1 MGIETGAEDR
11 QWYVVHTNPKQEER
25 ANSNLVAWGV
35 ETLYAKLKARRHNE
49 FTGVPTYI
57 TQPLFPRYLFAKF
70 KREQLSKILF
80 TRGVHDVV
88 CFGDGPACVSEEIID
103 VIRGRIDQN
112 GFVKLNNDLKPGDR
126 VVISG
131 GPLKNLIGVF
141 EREVKGSERIMILL
155 TAIGYQGHLEV
166 DRNLIKRAV
175 VGA

>member
-112 GFVKLNNDLKPGDR
+112 GYVKLNNDLKPGDR
-126 VVISG
+126 AVISA
-131 GPLKNLIGVF
+131 GPLRNLIEIF
-141 EREVKGSERIMILL
+141 EREVKGSERSMILL
-155 TAIGYQGHLEV
+155 TAIGYKGPSC
-166 DRNLIKRAV
+166 
-175 VGA
+175 G

>member
-1 MGIETGAEDR
+1 MGIEPVVEDR

-126 VVISG
+126 VVISA

-155 TAIGYQGHLEV
+155 TAIGYQGHIEV
-166 DRNLIKRAV
+166 DRDLIKRAV
-175 VGA
+175 G

>member
-1 MGIETGAEDR
+1 MGIETGVEDR

-88 CFGDGPACVSEEIID
+88 CFGDGPACVSEEIIE

-126 VVISG
+126 VVISA

-166 DRNLIKRAV
+166 DRNLIKPAV
-175 VGA
+175 G

>member
-1 MGIETGAEDR
+1 MGIETGVEDR

-88 CFGDGPACVSEEIID
+88 CFGDGPACVSEEIIE

-126 VVISG
+126 VVISA

-155 TAIGYQGHLEV
+155 TAIGYQGHIEV
-166 DRNLIKRAV
+166 DRDLIKRAV
-175 VGA
+175 G